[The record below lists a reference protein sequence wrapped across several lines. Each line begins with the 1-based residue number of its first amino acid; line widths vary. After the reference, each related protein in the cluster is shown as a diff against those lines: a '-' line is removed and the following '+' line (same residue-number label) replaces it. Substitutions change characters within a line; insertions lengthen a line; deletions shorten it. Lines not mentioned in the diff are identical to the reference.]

1 MNIGRAC
8 VFCDILEGQP
18 ATVLYED
25 DTTFV
30 ISPKDPATNGHLL
43 VIPKGHVGDIWSL
56 ETTAAQALAETV
68 LIVSKAVRS
77 AHQPD
82 GLNIIQSN
90 GTAATQSVDHVH
102 IHVLPRYTTDA
113 MDLAWP
119 KSAWGTPAQEEASIQ
134 AVRKALGTGTL
145 RTVTGEDRRQHLA
158 FIQAIV
164 TRMAQASAQT
174 KTWLLPIVTA
184 AYGAAVLKSNEW
196 LAVLGIG
203 AVAIFALLDANYL
216 KQEKGFRRL
225 YDKVITGKPIK
236 PFALVPELA
245 SSDNKNRDYWPDWEV
260 WRSWAIAPV
269 YGALAGAGLI
279 IVLALQCQTI

>member
-1 MNIGRAC
+1 MTTALGC
-8 VFCDILEGQP
+8 DFCEILEERP
-18 ATVLYED
+18 SKILYED

-30 ISPKDPATNGHLL
+30 ISPKNPATEGHLL
-43 VIPKGHVGDIWSL
+43 VIPKAHVGDIWSL
-56 ETTAAQALAETV
+56 ESTTAQALSDTA
-68 LIVSKAVRS
+68 LLVSKAVRS

-82 GLNIIQSN
+82 GLNIVQSN
-90 GTAATQSVDHVH
+90 GAAATQSVEHVH
-102 IHVLPRYTTDA
+102 VHVLPRYMSDA
-113 MDLAWP
+113 MTLSWP
-119 KSAWGTPAQEEASIQ
+119 KSAWGTPAEEEASIQ